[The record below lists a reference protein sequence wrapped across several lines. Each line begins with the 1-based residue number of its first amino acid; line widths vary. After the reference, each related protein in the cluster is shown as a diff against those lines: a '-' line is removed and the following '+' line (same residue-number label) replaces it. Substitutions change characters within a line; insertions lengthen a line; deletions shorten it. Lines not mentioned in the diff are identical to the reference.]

1 MDNSS
6 FEGANDLIIL
16 VNEDDEQVGIQD
28 KFSVHQLGL
37 LHRAFSVFVFNSK
50 NELILQQR
58 ADNKYHSPG
67 LWTNTCC
74 SHPIPGEK
82 TIDACHRRLM
92 EEMSLSCELRHV
104 FSFIYRCKFPNGLIE
119 NEFDHV
125 YVGYSDHIPVLNK
138 NEAKDWK
145 YITINNL
152 EREIELQPDNF
163 TEWLKICFP
172 RLIEHT
178 KSYQIN

>member
-1 MDNSS
+1 MNNSS

-16 VNEDDEQVGIQD
+16 VNADDEQIVIEN

-50 NELILQQR
+50 NELLLQQR
-58 ADNKYHSPG
+58 ADEKYHSPG

-74 SHPIPGEK
+74 SHPFPGEN

-92 EEMSLSCELRHV
+92 QEMNLICELRHV
-104 FSFIYRCKFPNGLIE
+104 FSFIYRCNFSNGLIE

-125 YVGYSDHIPVLNK
+125 YLGYSNDLPVLNK
-138 NEAKDWK
+138 KEAKDWK
-145 YITINNL
+145 YITLKTL
-152 EREIELQPDNF
+152 EKEIESHPDKF
-163 TEWLKICFP
+163 TEWLKICVP

-178 KSYQIN
+178 KSYTIN

>member
-1 MDNSS
+1 MNSIS

-16 VNEDDEQVGIQD
+16 VNDNDEEVGIKD
-28 KFSVHQLGL
+28 KVSVHQLGL

-50 NELILQQR
+50 NELLLQQR
-58 ADNKYHSPG
+58 ADGKYHSPG

-74 SHPIPGEK
+74 SHPFPGEN
-82 TIDACHRRLM
+82 TIDACQRRLL
-92 EEMSLSCELRHV
+92 EEMNLKCELRHA
-104 FSFIYRCKFPNGLIE
+104 FSFIYRYKFSNGLIE
-119 NEFDHV
+119 HEFDHV
-125 YVGYSDHIPVLNK
+125 YVGKSDDIPVLNK

-145 YITINNL
+145 YITLNNL
-152 EREIELQPDNF
+152 EREIILQPENF